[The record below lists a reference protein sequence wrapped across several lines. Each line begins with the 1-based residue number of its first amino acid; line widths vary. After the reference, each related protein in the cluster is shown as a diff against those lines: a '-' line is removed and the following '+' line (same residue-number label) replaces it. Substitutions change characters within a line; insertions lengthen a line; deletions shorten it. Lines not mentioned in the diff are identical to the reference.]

1 MIEYTKG
8 NMFECN
14 ADCLI
19 NTVNCEGF
27 MGKGVAYQFKMR
39 FPENNKSYVK
49 ACKSGEL
56 AVGKVHSFM
65 EEGITI
71 INFPT
76 KNKWRESSKMEYIEK
91 GMEAFV
97 ELLPKLAVKKIAIP
111 PLGCGNGG
119 LDWAEVKKVV
129 ENKIFDIADRY
140 DFVIFEPSFSYSA
153 MPKKPPKISLSGLV
167 LLDIRLNLKRFN
179 SIRLQKA
186 GYFTNIFLEEEYFKY
201 DKWKYGP
208 YSHAV
213 DIVARNI
220 KEYQNY
226 YGIDNSKKTFEQI
239 YQMICSEKVDRQ
251 FDKLHIAVKKSTEY
265 VNAIQTDKK
274 LEGVSTV
281 LYLVQNGKPKNKE
294 QLISS
299 FKEWSE
305 DKAKRF
311 SEKYISECI
320 DYLEQTFIISVDIC
334 GNYELAG
341 NAFCTV

>member
-1 MIEYTKG
+1 
-8 NMFECN
+8 
-14 ADCLI
+14 
-19 NTVNCEGF
+19 

-129 ENKIFDIADRY
+129 ENKIFDIAARY

-226 YGIDNSKKTFEQI
+226 YGIDNSQKTFEQI
-239 YQMICSEKVDRQ
+239 YQMICSEKVDRK
-251 FDKLHIAVKKSTEY
+251 FDKLHVAVKKSTEY

-311 SEKYISECI
+311 SEKYIEGCKN
-320 DYLEQTFIISVDIC
+320 YLEQTFIISVDIC

>member
-1 MIEYTKG
+1 MVWERNFMIEYTKG

-111 PLGCGNGG
+111 PLGSGNG
-119 LDWAEVKKVV
+119 
-129 ENKIFDIADRY
+129 
-140 DFVIFEPSFSYSA
+140 
-153 MPKKPPKISLSGLV
+153 GLV

-226 YGIDNSKKTFEQI
+226 YGIDNSQKTFEQI

-341 NAFCTV
+341 NAFYTI

>member
-1 MIEYTKG
+1 MVWERNFMIEYTKG

-119 LDWAEVKKVV
+119 L
-129 ENKIFDIADRY
+129 
-140 DFVIFEPSFSYSA
+140 
-153 MPKKPPKISLSGLV
+153 V

-226 YGIDNSKKTFEQI
+226 YGIDNSQKTFEQI

>member
-1 MIEYTKG
+1 
-8 NMFECN
+8 
-14 ADCLI
+14 
-19 NTVNCEGF
+19 

-186 GYFTNIFLEEEYFKY
+186 GYFANIFLEEEYFKY

-226 YGIDNSKKTFEQI
+226 YGIDNSQKTFEQI
-239 YQMICSEKVDRQ
+239 YQMICSEKVDRK
-251 FDKLHIAVKKSTEY
+251 FDKLHVAVKKSTEY

-341 NAFCTV
+341 NAFYTI

>member
-1 MIEYTKG
+1 MNY
-8 NMFECN
+8 F
-14 ADCLI
+14 
-19 NTVNCEGF
+19 
-27 MGKGVAYQFKMR
+27 Q
-39 FPENNKSYVK
+39 
-49 ACKSGEL
+49 
-56 AVGKVHSFM
+56 
-65 EEGITI
+65 
-71 INFPT
+71 
-76 KNKWRESSKMEYIEK
+76 
-91 GMEAFV
+91 
-97 ELLPKLAVKKIAIP
+97 KLAVKKIAIP
-111 PLGCGNGG
+111 PLGCGNG
-119 LDWAEVKKVV
+119 
-129 ENKIFDIADRY
+129 
-140 DFVIFEPSFSYSA
+140 
-153 MPKKPPKISLSGLV
+153 GLV

-226 YGIDNSKKTFEQI
+226 YGIDNSQKTFEQI

-251 FDKLHIAVKKSTEY
+251 FDKLHVAVKKSTEY

-320 DYLEQTFIISVDIC
+320 DYLEQTLIISVDIC

>member
-1 MIEYTKG
+1 
-8 NMFECN
+8 
-14 ADCLI
+14 
-19 NTVNCEGF
+19 

-226 YGIDNSKKTFEQI
+226 YGIDNSQKTFEQI

-341 NAFCTV
+341 NAFYTI

>member
-1 MIEYTKG
+1 
-8 NMFECN
+8 
-14 ADCLI
+14 
-19 NTVNCEGF
+19 

-226 YGIDNSKKTFEQI
+226 YGIDNSQKTFEQI